1 MSLKE
6 SNFSSKDIK
15 ITHVNILLPLII
27 NKLEAKEIKLDLTL
41 LGDEDLW
48 DTIKMS
54 RWIES
59 ILLKLPL
66 PVFYFDV
73 SNTKEWTIVDGIQRL
88 YTIQRFFIDKDLILS
103 DLEFLKDLNGQ
114 NYNDLENRLLRILSD
129 TSFLTYQI
137 EAQTNE
143 EVRKILFNRLRGIV

>member
-1 MSLKE
+1 VSLKE

>member
-1 MSLKE
+1 VN
-6 SNFSSKDIK
+6 NFSSKDIK
-15 ITHVNILLPLII
+15 ITYVNILLPLII
-27 NKLEAKEIKLDLTL
+27 NKLEAKEIKLDLSL
-41 LGDEDLW
+41 LRDEELW
-48 DTIKMS
+48 DNIRMS

-73 SNTKEWTIVDGIQRL
+73 SNTKEWTIVDGMQRL
-88 YTIQRFFIDKDLILS
+88 NTIQRFFIDKDLILS

-114 NYNDLENRLLRILSD
+114 NYNDLENKLLRIISD

-137 EAQTNE
+137 EAQTHE
-143 EVRKILFNRLRGIV
+143 EVRKILSNRLRGIV

>member
-1 MSLKE
+1 MGLEEK
-6 SNFSSKDIK
+6 NFSSKDIK

-27 NKLEAKEIKLDLTL
+27 NKLESNELKLDLTL
-41 LGDEDLW
+41 LRDEELW

-73 SNTKEWTIVDGIQRL
+73 SNTKKWTIVDGIQRL
-88 YTIQRFFIDKDLILS
+88 YAIQKFFIDKNLILS

-114 NYNDLENRLLRILSD
+114 SYDDLADNLLRIVSD
-129 TSFLTYQI
+129 TTFLSYQI
-137 EAQTNE
+137 EAQTDK